1 MDKKILVVEDDKDI
15 QELICEILK
24 DQSYEVNEAS
34 DGMEG
39 LQKYQE
45 GDYDLIIL
53 DVMMPQLDGYQVASQ
68 IRKKDKKIPIIM
80 LTALGEEYDQIK
92 GFDQG
97 IDDYITKPFSFNLLL
112 KRVEAVLRRATG
124 EEDIFVL
131 GNLKVDFAGYK
142 VTVNDEEIPLTT
154 KEFEIL
160 SYLIKNRGKVLTR
173 EKLLDT
179 IWGYDFFGDTRVI
192 DTHIKNLR
200 KKLDTDCIKT
210 LKGVGYKFEG

>member
-24 DQSYEVNEAS
+24 DQGYEVEAAS
-34 DGMEG
+34 DGLEG

-45 GDYDLIIL
+45 GEYDLIIL
-53 DVMMPQLDGYQVASQ
+53 DVMMPQLDGYQVSSQ

-112 KRVEAVLRRATG
+112 KRVEAVLRRTTG
-124 EEDIFVL
+124 GEDVFIL
-131 GNLKVDFAGYK
+131 GDMKVDFLGYQ
-142 VTVNDEEIPLTT
+142 VTVKEEEVPLTT

-160 SYLIKNRGKVLTR
+160 SYLIKNKGKVLTR

-200 KKLDTDCIKT
+200 KKLDIDCIKT